1 MQQLSGLDASFLYLE
16 TPNAPMHIGSL
27 AIYDQS
33 TAPGG
38 LVTFKSILRNIE
50 ERLHRARCFRQKLV
64 KAPFDLD
71 HPYWIEDADFDLEF
85 HVRHIALPRPGDWR
99 QLCIQTARLH
109 ARPLDMTRPLW
120 EMTVIEGLDNVPGLP
135 KGSYALVTKIHH
147 AAIDGVSGAAIMAA
161 IHDLEPGAAV
171 PPEEEVWRP
180 DREPTLIELSAR
192 TTMNNLRQP
201 FRFARVLRR
210 SIPAFQSW
218 RKQPPRISEDGND
231 EVPRTRF
238 NGTVSPHRVIAGRSF
253 PLDTV
258 REIKKTVTGATI
270 NDAIITICGGAL
282 RRYLEEHGELPKHSL
297 WAMTPVSVRTEGE
310 RGDAGNQVSAMTMSV
325 RSDIA
330 DPAERLA
337 AVTEGSRQSKAMANA
352 VGARLL
358 TDYTQF
364 IPGSVANLA
373 ARAYSRFGVANRM
386 RPFFNTVITN
396 VPGPQVDLYWNHA
409 RLVANYGLGPVMDG
423 MGIIHVVFSYCGG
436 ITITATACRE
446 MMPDPGFYAQCLD
459 ESFDELVAATL
470 GTRAAR
476 DGETGEA

>member
-38 LVTFKSILRNIE
+38 IVTFKSILQNVE

-64 KAPFDLD
+64 KSPFDLD

-85 HVRHIALPRPGDWR
+85 HVRHIALPKPGDWR
-99 QLCIQTARLH
+99 QLCIQAARLH

-120 EMTVIEGLDNVPGLP
+120 EMTVIEGLDNISGMP
-135 KGSYALVTKIHH
+135 KGSYGLVTKIHH
-147 AAIDGVSGAAIMAA
+147 SAIDGVSGAALAA
-161 IHDLEPGAAV
+161 ALHDLEPGAPV

-180 DREPTLIELSAR
+180 DREPSWVELSAR
-192 TTMNNLRQP
+192 TAVNNLRQP
-201 FRFARVLRR
+201 FRFARVLKR
-210 SIPAFQSW
+210 SLPALQSW
-218 RKQPPRISEDGND
+218 RNQVPTISDESNE

-253 PLDTV
+253 SLGKV
-258 REIKKTVTGATI
+258 REIKKTVTGATV

-282 RRYLEEHGELPKHSL
+282 RRYLEGHGELPEQSL
-297 WAMTPVSVRTEGE
+297 WAMTPVSVRTENE
-310 RGDAGNQVSAMTMSV
+310 AGDAGNQISAMTMSV

-330 DPAERLA
+330 DPVERLER
-337 AVTEGSRQSKAMANA
+337 VTEGSQRSKSLSNA

-409 RLVANYGLGPVMDG
+409 RLVEIYGLGPVIDG
-423 MGIIHVVFSYCGG
+423 MGIIHAIFSYCGS
-436 ITITATACRE
+436 ITIAATACRE
-446 MMPDPGFYAQCLD
+446 MLPDPGFYAECL
-459 ESFDELVAATL
+459 EASFDELVEAAL
-470 GTRAAR
+470 GS
-476 DGETGEA
+476 